1 MLTVLGLAWGL
12 GCGLLLVGYG
22 FYFRRTGFSFR
33 HPAAYVFY
41 LIAVVAALLPLWF
54 HGDSGGNS
62 LRFVDG
68 VWLGT
73 LSSACAA
80 FVYALFVYW
89 YNAKVDDGL
98 LIEVREYMTEK
109 NRRKGLTDEPGR
121 QRIERWTQPRAFAQ
135 QVFFTLAMVGL
146 VSSVVGVAWLT

>member
-12 GCGLLLVGYG
+12 GCGLVLVGYG
-22 FYFRRTGFSFR
+22 LYFRRTGISFR

-54 HGDSGGNS
+54 HGDSGAGP
-62 LRFVDG
+62 LRFADG

-73 LSSACAA
+73 LSSAFAA

-98 LIEVREYMTEK
+98 LIEVREYATE
-109 NRRKGLTDEPGR
+109 RRRLRGLDDERGR

-135 QVFFTLAMVGL
+135 QVFFTLASLGL
-146 VSSVVGVAWLT
+146 VSSVVGVVLLT